1 MITKPDLLESIINAL
16 SVLENPQND
25 TRIVKIGYLLMEK
38 GPRSTSGGGG
48 WTKLDTQQGGKHQE
62 NLNPVIFP

>member
-1 MITKPDLLESIINAL
+1 VITKPDLLESIINAL

-38 GPRSTSGGGG
+38 RTQKHFRGGGLN
-48 WTKLDTQQGGKHQE
+48 WTHSREVSTKK
-62 NLNPVIFP
+62 I

>member
-1 MITKPDLLESIINAL
+1 VITKPDLLESIINAL

-38 GPRSTSGGGG
+38 RTQKHFRGG